1 MTSVPSILDAVQLA
15 TGDPRSNSLASTGT
29 VIAVD
34 AVGHTVQVAIR
45 QDPAAVVTLPA
56 VAARYQV
63 GGTCRVL
70 HNPDDAGRAIL
81 VLGTVT
87 PLAPYVLGT
96 LSGANSSTY
105 RATVVVLGQ
114 SVVIPYAP
122 TGTYTG
128 GSRVWVALD
137 DWGQPSIVLA
147 PSSEAAATTPPT
159 APETGGGA
167 TTVQTVVA
175 IGPQWSGSYRAGRG
189 WDRWNTSRADYGG
202 RSTLYQGS
210 GFGSGQMIGLATYG
224 DQLVNLGAISIDRV
238 LVMLRPVGLSGAA
251 GPAVVQGAVDGAQ
264 PAGAPTTGGVTAVGE
279 GWVELPAA
287 ICESMRGGGVKGLAT
302 VGPNYFAVAG
312 AGNGDGMVLEVTYTR
327 PA

>member
-15 TGDPRSNSLASTGT
+15 TANPGSSSLVSTGT

-34 AVGHTVQVAIR
+34 AAGHMVQVAIR
-45 QDPAAVVTLPA
+45 QDTTAVVTLPA

-70 HNPDDAGRAIL
+70 HNPDDAGRAVL
-81 VLGTVT
+81 VLGTVS
-87 PLAPYVLGT
+87 PLAPQVLGT
-96 LSGANSSTY
+96 LSVANSTTY

-114 SVVIPYAP
+114 TVVIPYAP

-137 DWGQPSIVLA
+137 DWGQPSLVLA
-147 PSSEAAATTPPT
+147 PSSEAAATTTPT
-159 APETGGGA
+159 APETGTGA
-167 TTVQTVVA
+167 PTTQAVVA
-175 IGPQWSGSYRAGRG
+175 IGPQWSGSYRAGAG
-189 WDRWNTSRADYGG
+189 WDRWNTGRADYGG
-202 RSTLYQGS
+202 RSTLYQGN
-210 GFGSGQMIGLATYG
+210 GFGSRQMIGLATYG
-224 DQLVNLGAISIDRV
+224 DQLINLGAISIDRV

-251 GPAVVQGAVDGAQ
+251 GPATVQGAVDGSQ
-264 PAGAPTTGGVTAVGE
+264 PAGAPTTGGESASGE
-279 GWVELPAA
+279 GWTELPAA
-287 ICESMRGGGVKGLAT
+287 VREAMRTGGVKGLAT
-302 VGPNYFAVAG
+302 VGANYWAIAG

>member
-1 MTSVPSILDAVQLA
+1 MSILDAVQLA
-15 TGDPRSNSLASTGT
+15 TSDPGSSSLVSTGT

-34 AVGHTVQVAIR
+34 AAGHMVQVAVR

-56 VAARYQV
+56 VAGRYQI
-63 GGTCRVL
+63 GGLCRVL
-70 HNPDDAGRAIL
+70 HNPQDAGRAVL
-81 VLGTVT
+81 VLGAVT

-96 LSGANSSTY
+96 LSVANSTTY

-114 SVVIPYAP
+114 TVVIPYAP

-128 GSRVWVALD
+128 GSRVWVGLD
-137 DWGQPSIVLA
+137 DWGQPSLVLA
-147 PSSEAAATTPPT
+147 PSSEAAATGTPT

-167 TTVQTVVA
+167 STVQAVVA
-175 IGPQWSGSYRAGRG
+175 IGPQWSGTFRVGRG
-189 WDRWNTSRADYGG
+189 WDRWNTGRGDYGG

-210 GFGSGQMIGLATYG
+210 GFGSGSLIGLATYG
-224 DQLVNLGAISIDRV
+224 DQLTNLGAISIDRV

-251 GPAVVQGAVDGAQ
+251 GPATVQGAADGAQ
-264 PAGAPTTGGVTAVGE
+264 PGGAPTTGGPGVAGE
-279 GWVELPAA
+279 GWTELPAA
-287 ICESMRGGGVKGLAT
+287 ICDAMRTGGVKGLAT
-302 VGPNYFAVAG
+302 VGGNYWAVAG